1 MATVIAS
8 SSRPVRHRQT
18 SAFRLALILAGM
30 FSLSSLLTAAVLWLG
45 TEREARSEQ
54 RQELV
59 ADARDLALLSYQH
72 GLDALSTEIEERI
85 ILGAGLERWYALY
98 AGNGIRLAGNLD
110 GLPGPEG
117 WSERRFIPRA
127 TTLAPSP
134 RAHLLTLYTVR
145 TVRNGWLVVGRDAY
159 FIQHMREVA
168 ERIFLLALA
177 LIVAVSLVVGWVIGR
192 QLLRRVGAMSDA
204 AERISDGDLEH
215 RMPVRGAGDELDM
228 IALTVNQMLD
238 RIAALLAD
246 VRRLGADIAHD
257 LRTPLTRLRRRLEQ
271 LRRPPSGPVAHGEAV
286 DAALAEIDGLLDVFQ
301 ALLRI
306 AGIESGEM
314 RSGFATV
321 DLAALL
327 EELFDAY
334 AAVAEAEG
342 HRLEASI
349 TPQPPVHGDR
359 GLLVQAFVNLIENA
373 IRHTPEGTRI
383 TLELTR
389 VGDELHAAVRD
400 DGPGIP
406 AHEHAQVLQPFMRL
420 DRSRH
425 TEGNGLGLALV
436 RSVAELHRAAL
447 QLDDARPGLRVK
459 LCFSVTPGSPHT
471 PDGRLARSRADR
483 PQ

>member
-8 SSRPVRHRQT
+8 SSRPDRHRQT

-59 ADARDLALLSYQH
+59 ADARDLALLSYQR

-98 AGNGIRLAGNLD
+98 AGNGVKLAGNLD
-110 GLPGPEG
+110 NRPVREG
-117 WSERRFIPRA
+117 WSERRLTPRA
-127 TTLAPSP
+127 TSLAPSP
-134 RAHLLTLYTVR
+134 SEHLLTLYTLR
-145 TVRNGWLVVGRDAY
+145 TARGGWLMVGRDAY
-159 FIQHMREVA
+159 YIRHMREVA

-177 LIVAVSLVVGWVIGR
+177 LIVAVSLVVGWLIGR
-192 QLLRRVGAMSDA
+192 QLLRRVGAMSVA
-204 AERISDGDLEH
+204 AERISDGDLDH
-215 RMPVRGAGDELDM
+215 RMPLRGAGDELDM
-228 IALTVNQMLD
+228 IALTVNLMLD
-238 RIAALLAD
+238 RIASLLAD

-271 LRRPPSGPVAHGEAV
+271 LRHPPLHPAAHEAAV

-314 RSGFATV
+314 RSGFVSV
-321 DLAALL
+321 DLAAVLAELL
-327 EELFDAY
+327 DAY

-342 HRLEASI
+342 HRLDVRIS
-349 TPQPPVHGDR
+349 PQPPVSGDR

-373 IRHTPEGTRI
+373 IRHTPPGTRI
-383 TLELTR
+383 TLELKR
-389 VGDELHAAVRD
+389 VGAELHASVRD

-406 AHEHAQVLQPFMRL
+406 AHEHSQVLQPFMRL

-447 QLDDARPGLRVK
+447 VLDDAAPGLV
-459 LCFSVTPGSPHT
+459 VTMVFPLPPG
-471 PDGRLARSRADR
+471 D
-483 PQ
+483 

>member
-8 SSRPVRHRQT
+8 SSRPARHRQT

-59 ADARDLALLSYQH
+59 ADARDLALLSYQR

-98 AGNGIRLAGNLD
+98 AGNGIKLAGNLD
-110 GLPGPEG
+110 DRPAREG
-117 WSERRFIPRA
+117 WSERRLTPRA
-127 TTLAPSP
+127 TSLAPSP
-134 RAHLLTLYTVR
+134 SEHLLTLYTLR
-145 TVRNGWLVVGRDAY
+145 TARGGWLVVGRDAY
-159 FIQHMREVA
+159 YIRHMREVA

-177 LIVAVSLVVGWVIGR
+177 LIVAVSLVVGWLIGR
-192 QLLRRVGAMSDA
+192 QLLRRVGAMSVA
-204 AERISDGDLEH
+204 AERISDGDLDH
-215 RMPVRGAGDELDM
+215 RMPLRGAGDELDM

-238 RIAALLAD
+238 RIASLLAD

-271 LRRPPSGPVAHGEAV
+271 LRTPPPHPAAHEAAV

-314 RSGFATV
+314 RSGFASV
-321 DLAALL
+321 DLATMLA
-327 EELFDAY
+327 ELHDAY

-342 HRLEASI
+342 HHLDARIA
-349 TPQPPVHGDR
+349 PQPPVLGDR

-373 IRHTPEGTRI
+373 IRHTPPGTRI
-383 TLELTR
+383 TLELKR
-389 VGDELHAAVRD
+389 VGDELHAGVRD

-406 AHEHAQVLQPFMRL
+406 THEHAQVLQPFMRL

-447 QLDDARPGLRVK
+447 VLDDASPGLVVM
-459 LCFSVTPGSPHT
+459 LVFSLPP
-471 PDGRLARSRADR
+471 A
-483 PQ
+483 

>member
-59 ADARDLALLSYQH
+59 ADARDLALLSYQR

-98 AGNGIRLAGNLD
+98 AGNGIKLAGNLD
-110 GLPGPEG
+110 DRPMREG
-117 WSERRFIPRA
+117 WSERRLTPRA
-127 TTLAPSP
+127 TSLAPSP
-134 RAHLLTLYTVR
+134 AEHLLTLYTLR
-145 TVRNGWLVVGRDAY
+145 TDRGGWLVVGRDAY
-159 FIQHMREVA
+159 YIRHMREVA

-177 LIVAVSLVVGWVIGR
+177 LIVAVSLVVGWLIGR
-192 QLLRRVGAMSDA
+192 QLLRRVGAMSVA
-204 AERISDGDLEH
+204 AERISDGDLDH
-215 RMPVRGAGDELDM
+215 RMPLRGAGDELDM

-238 RIAALLAD
+238 RIASLLAD

-271 LRRPPSGPVAHGEAV
+271 LRTPPPHPAAHEAAV

-314 RSGFATV
+314 RSGFASV
-321 DLAALL
+321 DLAAVLA
-327 EELFDAY
+327 ELVDAY

-342 HRLEASI
+342 HHLDARIA
-349 TPQPPVHGDR
+349 PQPPVSGDR

-373 IRHTPEGTRI
+373 IRHTPPGTRI
-383 TLELTR
+383 TLELKR
-389 VGDELHAAVRD
+389 VGDELHAGVRD

-447 QLDDARPGLRVK
+447 VLDDAAPGLV
-459 LCFSVTPGSPHT
+459 VTLVFPLP
-471 PDGRLARSRADR
+471 PA
-483 PQ
+483 

>member
-8 SSRPVRHRQT
+8 SSRPARHRQT

-59 ADARDLALLSYQH
+59 ADARDLALLSYQR

-98 AGNGIRLAGNLD
+98 AGNGIKLAGNLD
-110 GLPGPEG
+110 DRPAREG
-117 WSERRFIPRA
+117 WSERRLTPRA
-127 TTLAPSP
+127 TSLAPSP
-134 RAHLLTLYTVR
+134 GEHLLTLYTVR
-145 TVRNGWLVVGRDAY
+145 TARGGWLVVGRDAY
-159 FIQHMREVA
+159 YIRHMREVA

-177 LIVAVSLVVGWVIGR
+177 LIVAVSLVVGWLIGR
-192 QLLRRVGAMSDA
+192 QLLRRVGAMSVA
-204 AERISDGDLEH
+204 AERISDGDLDH
-215 RMPVRGAGDELDM
+215 RMPLRGAGDELDM

-238 RIAALLAD
+238 RIASLLAD

-271 LRRPPSGPVAHGEAV
+271 LRQPPPHPAAHEAAV

-314 RSGFATV
+314 RSGFASV
-321 DLAALL
+321 DLATMLA
-327 EELFDAY
+327 ELHDAY

-342 HRLEASI
+342 HHLDARIA
-349 TPQPPVHGDR
+349 PQPPVSGDR

-373 IRHTPEGTRI
+373 IRHTPPGTRI
-383 TLELTR
+383 TLELKR
-389 VGDELHAAVRD
+389 VADELHAGVRD

-406 AHEHAQVLQPFMRL
+406 THEHAQVLQPFMRL

-447 QLDDARPGLRVK
+447 VLDDASPGLV
-459 LCFSVTPGSPHT
+459 VTLVFPLQPG
-471 PDGRLARSRADR
+471 D
-483 PQ
+483 

>member
-8 SSRPVRHRQT
+8 SSRPARHRQT

-59 ADARDLALLSYQH
+59 ADARDLALLSYQR

-98 AGNGIRLAGNLD
+98 AGNGIKLAGNLD
-110 GLPGPEG
+110 DRPAREG
-117 WSERRFIPRA
+117 WSERRLTPRA
-127 TTLAPSP
+127 TSLAPSP
-134 RAHLLTLYTVR
+134 SEHLLTLYTLR
-145 TVRNGWLVVGRDAY
+145 TARGGWLVVGRDAY
-159 FIQHMREVA
+159 YIRHMREVA

-177 LIVAVSLVVGWVIGR
+177 LIVAVSLVVGWLIGR
-192 QLLRRVGAMSDA
+192 QLLRRVGAMSVA
-204 AERISDGDLEH
+204 AERISDGDLDH
-215 RMPVRGAGDELDM
+215 RMPLRGAGDELDM

-238 RIAALLAD
+238 RIASLLAD

-271 LRRPPSGPVAHGEAV
+271 LRTPPPHPAAHEAAV

-314 RSGFATV
+314 RSGFASV
-321 DLAALL
+321 HLATMLA
-327 EELFDAY
+327 ELHDAY

-342 HRLEASI
+342 HHLDARIA
-349 TPQPPVHGDR
+349 PQPPVSGDR

-373 IRHTPEGTRI
+373 IRHTPPGTRI
-383 TLELTR
+383 TLELKR
-389 VGDELHAAVRD
+389 VGDELHAGVRD

-406 AHEHAQVLQPFMRL
+406 THEHAQVLQPFMRL

-447 QLDDARPGLRVK
+447 VLDDASPGLVVM
-459 LCFSVTPGSPHT
+459 LVFSLPP
-471 PDGRLARSRADR
+471 A
-483 PQ
+483 

>member
-8 SSRPVRHRQT
+8 SSRPARHRQT

-59 ADARDLALLSYQH
+59 ADARDLALLSYQR

-98 AGNGIRLAGNLD
+98 AGNGIKLAGNLD
-110 GLPGPEG
+110 DRPAREG
-117 WSERRFIPRA
+117 WSERRLTPRA
-127 TTLAPSP
+127 TSLAPSP
-134 RAHLLTLYTVR
+134 SEHLLTLYTLR
-145 TVRNGWLVVGRDAY
+145 TARGGWLVVGRDAY
-159 FIQHMREVA
+159 YIRHMREVA

-177 LIVAVSLVVGWVIGR
+177 LIVAVSLVVGWLIGR
-192 QLLRRVGAMSDA
+192 QLLRRVGAMSVA
-204 AERISDGDLEH
+204 AERISDGDLDH
-215 RMPVRGAGDELDM
+215 RMPLRGAGDELDM

-238 RIAALLAD
+238 RIASLLAD

-271 LRRPPSGPVAHGEAV
+271 LRTPPPHPAAHEAAV

-314 RSGFATV
+314 RSGFASV
-321 DLAALL
+321 DLATMLA
-327 EELFDAY
+327 ELHDAY

-342 HRLEASI
+342 HHLDARIA
-349 TPQPPVHGDR
+349 PQPPVSGDR

-373 IRHTPEGTRI
+373 IRHTPPGTRI
-383 TLELTR
+383 TLELKR
-389 VGDELHAAVRD
+389 VGDELHAGVRD

-406 AHEHAQVLQPFMRL
+406 THEHAQVLQPFMRL

-447 QLDDARPGLRVK
+447 VLDDASPGLVVM
-459 LCFSVTPGSPHT
+459 LVFSLPP
-471 PDGRLARSRADR
+471 A
-483 PQ
+483 

>member
-59 ADARDLALLSYQH
+59 ADARDLALLSYQR

-98 AGNGIRLAGNLD
+98 AGNGIKLAGNLD
-110 GLPGPEG
+110 ERPAREG
-117 WSERRFIPRA
+117 WTKQRLTPRA
-127 TTLAPSP
+127 TSLAPSP

-145 TVRNGWLVVGRDAY
+145 TARGGWLVVGRDAY
-159 FIQHMREVA
+159 YIQHMREVA

-177 LIVAVSLVVGWVIGR
+177 LIVAVSLVVGWLIGR
-192 QLLRRVGAMSDA
+192 QLLRRVGAMSAA
-204 AERISDGDLEH
+204 AERISDGDLDH
-215 RMPVRGAGDELDM
+215 RMPLRGAGDELDM

-238 RIAALLAD
+238 RIASLLAD

-271 LRRPPSGPVAHGEAV
+271 LRTPLPHPASHEAAV

-314 RSGFATV
+314 RSGFASV
-321 DLAALL
+321 DLAAVLA
-327 EELFDAY
+327 ELVDAY

-342 HRLEASI
+342 HHLDARIA
-349 TPQPPVHGDR
+349 PQPPVSGDR
-359 GLLVQAFVNLIENA
+359 SLLVQAFVNLIENA
-373 IRHTPEGTRI
+373 IRHTPPGTRI
-383 TLELTR
+383 TLELQR
-389 VGDELHAAVRD
+389 VGDELHAGVRD

-406 AHEHAQVLQPFMRL
+406 PHEHAQVLQPFMRL

-447 QLDDARPGLRVK
+447 VLDDASPGLV
-459 LCFSVTPGSPHT
+459 VTLVFPLPPG
-471 PDGRLARSRADR
+471 D
-483 PQ
+483 

>member
-8 SSRPVRHRQT
+8 SSRPARHRQT

-30 FSLSSLLTAAVLWLG
+30 FSLSSLLTAAVLWVG

-59 ADARDLALLSYQH
+59 ADARDLALLSYQR

-98 AGNGIRLAGNLD
+98 AGNGIKLAGNLD
-110 GLPGPEG
+110 DRPGREG
-117 WSERRFIPRA
+117 WSKRRLTPRA

-134 RAHLLTLYTVR
+134 GEHLLTLYTVR
-145 TVRNGWLVVGRDAY
+145 TARGGWLVVGRDAY
-159 FIQHMREVA
+159 YIQHMREVA

-177 LIVAVSLVVGWVIGR
+177 LIVAVSLVVGWLIGR
-192 QLLRRVGAMSDA
+192 QLLRRVGAMSAA
-204 AERISDGDLEH
+204 AERISDGDLDH

-238 RIAALLAD
+238 RIASLLAD

-271 LRRPPSGPVAHGEAV
+271 LRRLPPGQPAHEVAV
-286 DAALAEIDGLLDVFQ
+286 DAALGEIDELLNVFQ

-306 AGIESGEM
+306 AGVESGEM
-314 RSGFATV
+314 RRSFAPV
-321 DLAALL
+321 DLSTMLTDL
-327 EELFDAY
+327 HDAY
-334 AAVAEAEG
+334 AAVAEAEE
-342 HRLEASI
+342 HMLDMRVVAPS
-349 TPQPPVHGDR
+349 PPLVSGDR
-359 GLLVQAFVNLIENA
+359 ELLVQVFVNLIENA
-373 IRHTPEGTRI
+373 IRHTPPGTRI
-383 TLELTR
+383 TLVLSQADDA
-389 VGDELHAAVRD
+389 VHAGVHD
-400 DGPGIP
+400 NGPGIP

-436 RSVAELHRAAL
+436 RSVAELHHAAL
-447 QLDDARPGLRVK
+447 VLDDAAPGLEI
-459 LCFSVTPGSPHT
+459 T
-471 PDGRLARSRADR
+471 LAF
-483 PQ
+483 PLPPKG

>member
-8 SSRPVRHRQT
+8 SSRPARHRQT

-59 ADARDLALLSYQH
+59 ADARDLALLSYQR

-98 AGNGIRLAGNLD
+98 AGNGIKLAGNLD
-110 GLPGPEG
+110 DRPAREG
-117 WSERRFIPRA
+117 WSERRLTPRA
-127 TTLAPSP
+127 TSLAPSP
-134 RAHLLTLYTVR
+134 GEHLLTLYTVR
-145 TVRNGWLVVGRDAY
+145 TARGGWLVVGRDAY
-159 FIQHMREVA
+159 YIRHMREVA

-177 LIVAVSLVVGWVIGR
+177 LIVAVSLVVGWLIGR
-192 QLLRRVGAMSDA
+192 QLLRRVGAMSLA
-204 AERISDGDLEH
+204 AERISDGDLDH
-215 RMPVRGAGDELDM
+215 RMPLRGAGDELDM

-238 RIAALLAD
+238 RIASLLAD

-271 LRRPPSGPVAHGEAV
+271 LRTPPPHPAAHEAAV

-314 RSGFATV
+314 RSGFASV
-321 DLAALL
+321 DLATMLA
-327 EELFDAY
+327 ELHDAY

-342 HRLEASI
+342 HHLDARIA
-349 TPQPPVHGDR
+349 PQPPVSGDR

-373 IRHTPEGTRI
+373 IRHTPPGTRI
-383 TLELTR
+383 TLELKR
-389 VGDELHAAVRD
+389 VGDELHAGVRD

-406 AHEHAQVLQPFMRL
+406 THEHAQVLQPFMRL

-447 QLDDARPGLRVK
+447 VLDDASPGLVVM
-459 LCFSVTPGSPHT
+459 LVFSLPP
-471 PDGRLARSRADR
+471 A
-483 PQ
+483 